1 MTNSTHSSI
10 LRRKAGQNDQTGADS
25 PLTSSRAVR
34 LALAKSASDSV
45 GLSLTVSSVIE
56 DIVSID
62 DLLDQLDEGLMLV
75 GLQCEGR
82 VVGLLALDIQMRSA
96 VVEIQTMGRLVARQA
111 ADRPPTATD
120 KAMCEPVLSALLDA
134 LPAAVTGTN
143 FDGWV
148 DGLSLGGM
156 IESTRAAGLT
166 LDDGSYRA
174 LRMTVDLGVADRETY
189 LLLALP
195 VVTAEE
201 DVLPEPQQPVDWAT
215 ALRGTVSAA
224 PATLDAVLHR
234 FKIPIGRAQSLRVGQ
249 LVPLPGCTV
258 NSVRLTAP
266 GGRAVASAKLGQA
279 GGMRALRIEDDA
291 EPQLSDLGGRANAT
305 TVALGVRIDQD
316 ALNAKAAGNL
326 PAAKSDV
333 QPAELTTE

>member
-10 LRRKAGQNDQTGADS
+10 LRRKAGQNDQTAADS

-34 LALAKSASDSV
+34 SALAKSANDSV
-45 GLSLTVSSVIE
+45 GLSLTVNSVIE

-82 VVGLLALDIQMRSA
+82 VVGLVALDIQMRSA

-120 KAMCEPVLSALLDA
+120 KAMCEPVLSALLGA
-134 LPAAVTGTN
+134 LPTAVTGTD

-166 LDDGSYRA
+166 LDDCSYRA
-174 LRMTVDLGVADRETY
+174 LRMTVDLGVADREAC
-189 LLLALP
+189 LVLALP

-201 DVLPEPQQPVDWAT
+201 DVLPEPKQPVDWAT
-215 ALRGTVSAA
+215 ALHATVSAA

-234 FKIPIGRAQSLRVGQ
+234 FKISIGRVQSLKVGQ
-249 LVPLPGCTV
+249 LIPLPGCTV
-258 NSVRLTAP
+258 NSVRLIAP

-279 GGMRALRIEDDA
+279 GGMRALRIEDDVA
-291 EPQLSDLGGRANAT
+291 PQLLDLGGRANAT

-316 ALNAKAAGNL
+316 ALNTKAAGNL
-326 PAAKSDV
+326 PAAENDL
-333 QPAELTTE
+333 QPVEVTTE